1 MLVFEPAPTPQDAEL
16 AAVEPDG
23 APAVITFD
31 PTAVLQDT
39 REIFL
44 EEARDHVAVLKDAA
58 GADPVHVDEAV
69 VRALHTLAGGAG
81 VVGETA
87 FADLV
92 RTALG
97 LLEQRLGARAWV
109 ALDAPTAS
117 VFRQVVEQLTEDV
130 DRLAAAESLQPHD
143 ELRRALQTVG
153 LSAAVPGI
161 LEIMLALPG
170 QDRLQSASTII
181 EEQTGQALGQ
191 AWLDDIVGALHGI
204 IQHADPIEHTPLI
217 ELADGLLAVYEI
229 IPGGALGVAAA
240 AVLASAHEALL
251 VQFDALAAGQALRHP
266 EQAIAELTA
275 LQCDWSA
282 RLHSE
287 SDTPVAEAPP
297 SETAIAETPVA
308 ETPAA
313 EMPVA
318 EMTVP
323 EALIDRS
330 PLDALDQELLAVFL
344 EEAEE
349 LLDGIDAVIQTLASD
364 AAASEAAA
372 AEARA
377 AETAAAETPAAQISA
392 PQTPVTA
399 DAGTELLDALLRALH
414 TLKGGARLAG
424 LSGLGDEAHEFESR
438 VIGLRVAPLD
448 NAARREL
455 QARYDGI
462 ARLVA
467 DPAAAIATR
476 GVDEAA
482 LAVPIENPAA
492 VESTGAEIG
501 PLEAPGQTESS
512 ADQQAPNDERI
523 QRSEPPAAD
532 STAVSADTAVAI
544 PSQRPAGD
552 AEQSIPDAPR
562 SRVALPPPRTPW
574 SRVSGA
580 GAGVRVQNK
589 PPPGDGP
596 HEDVIRVRAALLEEL
611 VNLAGESSIVRARL
625 DQGLGEFSAALQ
637 EMHSTSQRL
646 REQVR
651 RLDIETEA
659 QILFRQAR
667 PQDPTDDDFDPL
679 ELDRYS
685 QLQQISRGLAE
696 SASDMVDLEE
706 TLRQR
711 VGHTEALLVQQ
722 ATLNTQLQEGLMRSR
737 MVPFARLLP
746 RLRRTVRQAAQALG
760 KAVDLHAP
768 DLVGELDRSLLDRM
782 VAPLEHMLRNA
793 VDHGIESPAARIG
806 VGKPETGRIE
816 LELRRDGGDLLIEIA
831 DDGAGIDV
839 ARVRATAIER
849 GLIAPD
855 SLQGADEL
863 RLLIYAPGFSTAS
876 AVTQISGRGVGMDV
890 VRSEVKQQGGSITVS
905 STPGAGTRFR
915 LRVPFT
921 VSVNRALMAQ
931 VGDELY
937 AVPLN
942 TIEGVVRLDAS
953 KLAALGRSGVSQI
966 DYAGVTYTLR
976 HLGAYLGAHPGAPS
990 RPDPAATALPLL
1002 LVRTDDRAVALQVD
1016 AVQGSREIV
1025 VKSLGPQFA
1034 GVSGVSG
1041 ATILGDGGVVVILD
1055 VPALVRE
1062 DSEPDVGPAP
1072 ASPDPSLTEGARIES
1087 ARTVLVVDDSVTVR
1101 KVMTRLLE
1109 RNGMRVELAKDGVE
1123 AIALLETRRPD
1134 ILLLDIEMPRM
1145 DGFEVLRH
1153 VRHAPLLADL
1163 PVVMISS

>member
-1 MLVFEPAPTPQDAEL
+1 
-16 AAVEPDG
+16 
-23 APAVITFD
+23 
-31 PTAVLQDT
+31 
-39 REIFL
+39 
-44 EEARDHVAVLKDAA
+44 
-58 GADPVHVDEAV
+58 
-69 VRALHTLAGGAG
+69 
-81 VVGETA
+81 
-87 FADLV
+87 
-92 RTALG
+92 
-97 LLEQRLGARAWV
+97 
-109 ALDAPTAS
+109 
-117 VFRQVVEQLTEDV
+117 
-130 DRLAAAESLQPHD
+130 
-143 ELRRALQTVG
+143 
-153 LSAAVPGI
+153 
-161 LEIMLALPG
+161 
-170 QDRLQSASTII
+170 
-181 EEQTGQALGQ
+181 
-191 AWLDDIVGALHGI
+191 DDIVGALHGI

-217 ELADGLLAVYEI
+217 EVADGLLAVYEI

-275 LQCDWSA
+275 LQRDWSA

-287 SDTPVAEAPP
+287 SDAPVAEAPP

-308 ETPAA
+308 ETPVAEMPVAETPVA

-349 LLDGIDAVIQTLASD
+349 LLDEIDAVIQTLAS
-364 AAASEAAA
+364 EAAA
-372 AEARA
+372 AETAA

-392 PQTPVTA
+392 PQTPVAA
-399 DAGTELLDALLRALH
+399 DAGTESLDALLRALH

-476 GVDEAA
+476 GVDAAA
-482 LAVPIENPAA
+482 LAVQIEIPVA
-492 VESTGAEIG
+492 VESTDAEFG

-523 QRSEPPAAD
+523 QRSEQPAAD
-532 STAVSADTAVAI
+532 STAVAADTAVAI

-580 GAGVRVQNK
+580 GAVVRVENK
-589 PPPGDGP
+589 PPPGDRP

-637 EMHSTSQRL
+637 EMHSTIQRL

-806 VGKPETGRIE
+806 AGKPETGRIE

-863 RLLIYAPGFSTAS
+863 RQLIFAPGFSTAS

-953 KLAALGRSGVSQI
+953 KLAALGRSGVGQI

-976 HLGAYLGAHPGAPS
+976 HLGAYLGAPR
-990 RPDPAATALPLL
+990 RPDPSAMALPLL

-1072 ASPDPSLTEGARIES
+1072 ASPDPARPDPSRPDPSFTEAARIEA

-1153 VRHAPLLADL
+1153 VRHAPRLADL
-1163 PVVMISS
+1163 PVVMISSRTGAKHRERAASLGVDHLLGKPFKEPELLDLIGRLLEAAPEDAALTQVAT